1 MPVSFTLLARKSDVL
16 GEDLGNHRVGPTRR
30 SPAESGYWLST
41 RGWAQKMRTRG
52 GRGWYIRVSRGRDE
66 VEAAV
71 DACVRDAFLP
81 GDVHL
86 LLQELLVLFI
96 DVLFNG
102 LPAGGWEGSRWMFQ
116 KDRTRER
123 ILGMVPSHDLISYLH

>member
-1 MPVSFTLLARKSDVL
+1 MLVSFTLLARKSDVL
-16 GEDLGNHRVGPTRR
+16 GEDLGNHRVMTVVGPMWL
-30 SPAESGYWLST
+30 SPAESRYCLST
-41 RGWAQKMRTRG
+41 REWAQMMQTRAG
-52 GRGWYIRVSRGRDE
+52 GEGGDWYIRVSRGGDE

-71 DACVRDAFLP
+71 DASVRDAFLP

-102 LPAGGWEGSRWMFQ
+102 LPAGG
-116 KDRTRER
+116 
-123 ILGMVPSHDLISYLH
+123 